1 MNTVS
6 YKTHTTSRGFI
17 YAYYR
22 SASHGE
28 GSKPT
33 LVFLHGFPS
42 TSKSW
47 RHQVA
52 FFEARGYDVIAPDM
66 LGYGGTDKP
75 TDTGSYG
82 STGLARDIIDILDKE
97 KVGVEGNRAIAVGH
111 DWYILFLLFDET

>member
-1 MNTVS
+1 
-6 YKTHTTSRGFI
+6 
-17 YAYYR
+17 
-22 SASHGE
+22 
-28 GSKPT
+28 
-33 LVFLHGFPS
+33 
-42 TSKSW
+42 
-47 RHQVA
+47 
-52 FFEARGYDVIAPDM
+52 M

>member
-1 MNTVS
+1 MNTAS

-22 SASHGE
+22 SASHGQ

-75 TDTGSYG
+75 TDTESYG

-97 KVGVEGNRAIAVGH
+97 KVGFEGNRAIAVGH
-111 DWYILFLLFDET
+111 DWYALSYF